1 MTKQKGRCYII
12 AEAGS
17 NHDGKLP
24 QALDLIDVA
33 AIAGADAVKFQL
45 FQAKKLYAKK
55 AGTSDYLKNERSI
68 FDIIRDA
75 ELPLA
80 WLPILQEHCKAR
92 GVDFMASAFDEESVD
107 RLDPFVS
114 AHKCASYEMTHA
126 PLLRHLALKQKPLI
140 VSTGAAKLSEVAQ
153 ALQVIEAA
161 HNFQITLLQCTASYP
176 TPLKQAN
183 VQAMLTM
190 SQRFG
195 YPVGLSD
202 HTREPSIAPC
212 AAVALGASIIE
223 KHFTLS
229 NSLPGPDHRFALE
242 PNELTQMIA
251 DIRATED
258 AMGDGEKE
266 PLDVELELRG
276 FARRSIFTARSVREG
291 QPLVADDLIILRNGK
306 LAPGLPP
313 ELYSSLLGKRTRRA
327 MEEQQPI
334 TYNDLQE

>member
-1 MTKQKGRCYII
+1 MTQQKGHCYII

-24 QALDLIDVA
+24 QALSLIDVA
-33 AIAGADAVKFQL
+33 AAAGADAVKFQL

-55 AGTSDYLKNERSI
+55 AGSSDYLKNERSI
-68 FDIIRDA
+68 FDIIQDA
-75 ELPLA
+75 ELPLQ
-80 WLPILQEHCKAR
+80 WLPLLQERCKEL

-114 AHKCASYEMTHA
+114 IHKCASYEMTHT
-126 PLLRHLALKQKPLI
+126 PLLRHLALKRKPLI

-153 ALQVIEAA
+153 AIQVIEAVQ
-161 HNFQITLLQCTASYP
+161 NSELTLLQCTASYP

-212 AAVALGASIIE
+212 AAVSLGASVIE

-229 NSLPGPDHRFALE
+229 NDLPGPDHRFALE
-242 PNELTQMIA
+242 PHELKQMVA

-258 AMGDGEKE
+258 ALGTGEKE
-266 PLDVELELRG
+266 PLSIELELRG
-276 FARRSIFTARSVREG
+276 FARRSIFTSRLIVEG
-291 QPLVADDLIILRNGK
+291 ELLSAQNLIILRNGK
-306 LAPGLPP
+306 LSPGLPP
-313 ELYSSLLGKRTRRA
+313 EMYTSLLGKRVRRSL
-327 MEEQQPI
+327 EEQQPLRRE
-334 TYNDLQE
+334 DLLE

>member
-1 MTKQKGRCYII
+1 MRHQKGRCYII

-17 NHDGKLP
+17 NHDGKLS
-24 QALDLIDVA
+24 QALSLIDVA
-33 AIAGADAVKFQL
+33 AEAGASAVKFQL

-68 FDIIRDA
+68 FDIIRDV
-75 ELPLA
+75 ELPLE
-80 WLPILQEHCKAR
+80 WLPLLQERCRER

-114 AHKCASYEMTHA
+114 VHKCASYEMTHA
-126 PLLRHLALKQKPLI
+126 PLLRHLALKKKPLI
-140 VSTGAAKLSEVAQ
+140 VSTGAAKLAEVAQ
-153 ALQVIEAA
+153 AIQVIEGAQ
-161 HNFQITLLQCTASYP
+161 NFELTLLQCTASYP

-212 AAVALGASIIE
+212 AAVALGASVIE

-242 PNELTQMIA
+242 PNELQQMIR

-258 AMGDGEKE
+258 ALGDGEKE
-266 PLDVELELRG
+266 PLSVELELRS
-276 FARRSIFTARSVREG
+276 FARRSIFTSRRVIQGESLTAEN
-291 QPLVADDLIILRNGK
+291 LIILRNGK
-306 LAPGLPP
+306 LSPGLPP
-313 ELYSSLLGKRTRRA
+313 EMYTALLGKKLRRA
-327 MEEQQPI
+327 LDEQQPI
-334 TYNDLQE
+334 TREDLLE